1 MPFLL
6 LCPCLV
12 RPPRPTGDGGWHWSP
27 HSGRAAQRDVPGTAH
42 AALILVQ
49 GGRTRTRSNSTG
61 LFPRRCSAI
70 RDFCSLPSAAGNQGP
85 LKKST
90 PELLIND

>member
-6 LCPCLV
+6 LRPCLV
-12 RPPRPTGDGGWHWSP
+12 HPPRPMGAGAGPLTQGGWPRRTYPAP
-27 HSGRAAQRDVPGTAH
+27 HM
-42 AALILVQ
+42 AALILIQ
-49 GGRTRTRSNSTG
+49 GGRTRSNSTG
-61 LFPRRCSAI
+61 LFPRRCSVI

-85 LKKST
+85 LKKSA